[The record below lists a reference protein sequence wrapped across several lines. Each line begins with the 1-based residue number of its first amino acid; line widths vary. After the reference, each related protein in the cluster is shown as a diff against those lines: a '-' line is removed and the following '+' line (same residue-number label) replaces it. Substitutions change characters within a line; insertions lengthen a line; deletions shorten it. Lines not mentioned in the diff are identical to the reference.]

1 MGVMLQAFHWDC
13 VPKWKI
19 RTPIVTFIKS
29 KLPAI
34 AQAGFTALWLP
45 PANKAASWKSL
56 GYDPYDYYNLGEFD
70 QKGGVPTWVRF
81 QSRIA
86 RSYRI
91 RSRGGTIPKRG

>member
-1 MGVMLQAFHWDC
+1 MGVMLQVFYWDC
-13 VPKWKI
+13 PREENREHDWWSL
-19 RTPIVTFIKS
+19 IKS

-45 PANKAASWKSL
+45 PANKAASWKSM
-56 GYDPYDYYNLGEFD
+56 GYNPYYYYDLGEFD
-70 QKGGVPTWVRF
+70 RKGGVPTWFRF

-86 RSYRI
+86 RYYRI